1 MENTYLGLLT
11 RKLLTLQ
18 DNSSLSQEELWLK
31 DAYANIVS
39 KLIKYTIITPPS
51 SKFDPFISKF
61 DPFISKFNGIDYA
74 KYNPFHYQALLEVSS
89 YFFASKGGRGAL
101 IEKIIASMGS
111 YSSYGIKFSDII
123 SMIMAKNKSSV
134 EVEQFGSQWN
144 MKKES
149 LKNLKF
155 DLVNIVN
162 DTVMILELKNRIDSG
177 GVDARHGSLSKK
189 FYPLGRLIEN
199 DDKIFSYEGRQ
210 YTFTELLPLFG
221 IKRVDMYLVCF
232 IILREKRPRSMM
244 TDMVMDFIA
253 QVRQV
258 WRNMLTNHP
267 II

>member
-1 MENTYLGLLT
+1 
-11 RKLLTLQ
+11 
-18 DNSSLSQEELWLK
+18 
-31 DAYANIVS
+31 
-39 KLIKYTIITPPS
+39 
-51 SKFDPFISKF
+51 
-61 DPFISKFNGIDYA
+61 
-74 KYNPFHYQALLEVSS
+74 
-89 YFFASKGGRGAL
+89 
-101 IEKIIASMGS
+101 
-111 YSSYGIKFSDII
+111 
-123 SMIMAKNKSSV
+123 
-134 EVEQFGSQWN
+134 